1 MKDNFIGYAIE
12 EINENLSSD
21 ERQSHDSYQWRKPL
35 RSTFNHSKRTFSF
48 AGKQLSNVTAA
59 SICTFAMA
67 HLPSKFPNHM
77 K

>member
-12 EINENLSSD
+12 EINEKFIV
-21 ERQSHDSYQWRKPL
+21 RRTAVTRFVPVAKAPAV
-35 RSTFNHSKRTFSF
+35 FNHSKRTFSF